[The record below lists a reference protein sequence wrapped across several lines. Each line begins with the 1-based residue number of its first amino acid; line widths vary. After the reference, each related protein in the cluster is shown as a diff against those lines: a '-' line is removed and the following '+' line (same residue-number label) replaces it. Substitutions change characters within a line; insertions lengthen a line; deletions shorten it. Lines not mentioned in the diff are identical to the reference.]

1 MCIHE
6 DIMNWIYILLL
17 MWMILSSMSIQ
28 DILNTHNHFET
39 DIWVKP
45 NDAKFI
51 ALAKSL
57 GNKCMSV
64 FIYLEILKKFNMDIS
79 YQRHIW
85 SYYT

>member
-1 MCIHE
+1 
-6 DIMNWIYILLL
+6 
-17 MWMILSSMSIQ
+17 MWMILSSISIQ
-28 DILNTHNHFET
+28 DILNTHNHFEM

-85 SYYT
+85 SYYTWHGTQAHSNLGEMVK